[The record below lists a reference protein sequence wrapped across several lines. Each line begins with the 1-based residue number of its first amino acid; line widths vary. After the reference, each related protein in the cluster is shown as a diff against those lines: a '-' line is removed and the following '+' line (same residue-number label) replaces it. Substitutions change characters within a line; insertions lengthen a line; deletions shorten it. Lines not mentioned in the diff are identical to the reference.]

1 MSEGTHFT
9 SEIRRRAVDAVLE
22 GMTKTAVAGA
32 YGVDRN
38 TIARWVI
45 KFEEH
50 GDEAL
55 DRRAGSGRPRK
66 LEDLSEEELL
76 RIVLAGARSY
86 DFETDLWTV
95 GRLRRVITD
104 EFHIQVSKNTI
115 WRRLRDAGL
124 TYQKPERQ
132 YYEIDEATRKKLYQT
147 PFVPGFS

>member
-1 MSEGTHFT
+1 
-9 SEIRRRAVDAVLE
+9 
-22 GMTKTAVAGA
+22 MTKTAVAGA
-32 YGVDRN
+32 YGVNRN

-45 KFEEH
+45 KVQEH

-55 DRRAGSGRPRK
+55 DRQAGSGRPRK

-76 RIVLAGARSY
+76 RIVLAGAKSY

-124 TYQKPERQ
+124 
-132 YYEIDEATRKKLYQT
+132 
-147 PFVPGFS
+147 

>member
-55 DRRAGSGRPRK
+55 DRRTGSGRPRK
-66 LEDLSEEELL
+66 LEDLLEEELL

-86 DFETDLWTV
+86 DFEPIF
-95 GRLRRVITD
+95 GRLGVCV
-104 EFHIQVSKNTI
+104 VSSPMSF
-115 WRRLRDAGL
+115 
-124 TYQKPERQ
+124 TYRYPR
-132 YYEIDEATRKKLYQT
+132 TRFGDVCVMQD
-147 PFVPGFS
+147 